1 MSGPHH
7 RLLEQMLLASQIA
20 SDSKVLSICGHVG
33 STGCGST
40 MQGGVKTNG
49 NHSMYYL
56 WLGIG
61 FSLEKMS
68 CREPILTVTKK
79 EFPFS
84 VLFVHC
90 RSWALVP
97 CTSNCAPLVEPRHA
111 LQVWCILGGWTG
123 MAFLV
128 LDLGIG
134 TYVSTVWC
142 RFCWCSSWRKM
153 LLGLKT
159 QQNTFSM

>member
-7 RLLEQMLLASQIA
+7 RTELTRESKGKQLQVVGKVMLASQIS
-20 SDSKVLSICGHVG
+20 SDSKVISICGHVG

-49 NHSMYYL
+49 NHWMYYL

-61 FSLEKMS
+61 FSREK

-79 EFPFS
+79 KVSFFRS
-84 VLFVHC
+84 VVCL
-90 RSWALVP
+90 
-97 CTSNCAPLVEPRHA
+97 CTVGAGHWRPAHQIARHWWNQDTHSRCDA
-111 LQVWCILGGWTG
+111 FWVVGPG
-123 MAFLV
+123 MSFLV
-128 LDLGIG
+128 LDLGG

-142 RFCWCSSWRKM
+142 RFCWC
-153 LLGLKT
+153 
-159 QQNTFSM
+159 